1 MKTAIVSNPIMLGH
15 FTGRD
20 HPESPHRLSAI
31 LTALESQNLL
41 TEKNFFI
48 GEPAPRD
55 SLLYCHN
62 KTYVDLAEKESS
74 EAPLYD
80 PVLLSTGDVAL
91 TLNSFQAALTAVGCS
106 LLAADLVLSKKFPT
120 SFAVVRPPG
129 HHATATKGMGFC
141 LFNNAGITARHL
153 QKKHGLKR
161 ILILD
166 WDVHHGNGTQD
177 IFYEDGDIFYFST
190 HQEDIYP
197 FTGFSDEK
205 GKNKGYLA
213 NLNFPIS
220 PDLNTNETFLY
231 AYQDLL
237 VNEMRRFKPECILIS
252 CGFDAHIL
260 DPLGGLRIRTETY
273 EKASRAILEIA
284 REHAEGRVI
293 SILEGGYNPK
303 AIAEC
308 SLAHVKALSN

>member
-1 MKTAIVSNPIMLGH
+1 MKTAIVSNPLMLKH
-15 FTGRD
+15 LTGRF
-20 HPESPHRLSAI
+20 HPESPHRLPAI
-31 LTALESQNLL
+31 LRALESQNLL
-41 TEKNFFI
+41 NEKNFFL
-48 GEPAPRD
+48 GEPSSKD
-55 SLLYCHN
+55 SLLYCHS
-62 KTYVDLAEKESS
+62 KAYVDLVQKESS

-80 PVLLSTGDVAL
+80 PTLLSTGDVTL
-91 TLNSFQAALTAVGCS
+91 TSNSFQAALTAVGCS
-106 LLAADLVLSKKFPT
+106 LLAADLVLSKKFQN

-153 QKKHGLKR
+153 QKNYGLKR

-190 HQEDIYP
+190 HQENLYP
-197 FTGFSDEK
+197 FTGSSYEK
-205 GKNKGYLA
+205 GKDKGYLA
-213 NLNFPIS
+213 NLNILIS
-220 PDLNTNETFLY
+220 RESDTNERFLY
-231 AYQDLL
+231 AYEHLL
-237 VNEMRRFKPECILIS
+237 TSEMKSFKPECVLIS
-252 CGFDAHIL
+252 CGFDAHFL

-273 EKASRAILEIA
+273 EKATNAILEIA
-284 REHAEGRVI
+284 KEHAEGRVI
-293 SILEGGYNPK
+293 SILEGGYNLQ